1 NFEVYGDG
9 DLDFRMNPNGRM
21 TLSGVYDIA
30 GGHYEMNL
38 YNLVNRRFELAES
51 SRVSWS
57 GDPFDAKLDVRAI
70 YEVEASASPL
80 MAPIISG
87 SDPSVKNRYRQVLP
101 FYVYLNV
108 DGELTKPVISF
119 DIDMPEDEQGA
130 IGGQVYGRLQQ
141 INQQE
146 GELNR
151 QVFSRLVLNRFYPE
165 PGSDGSR
172 GGFASVARDN
182 LNDALSDQLNTF
194 SANLLGD
201 T

>member
-1 NFEVYGDG
+1 NRENPDAILTRTKQETTTLSGFDINALLKIGSEAKITIIIDEETGDNFEVYGDG
-9 DLDFRMNPNGRM
+9 DLDFRMNPIGRM

-108 DGELTKPVISF
+108 DGE
-119 DIDMPEDEQGA
+119 
-130 IGGQVYGRLQQ
+130 
-141 INQQE
+141 
-146 GELNR
+146 
-151 QVFSRLVLNRFYPE
+151 
-165 PGSDGSR
+165 
-172 GGFASVARDN
+172 
-182 LNDALSDQLNTF
+182 
-194 SANLLGD
+194 
-201 T
+201 